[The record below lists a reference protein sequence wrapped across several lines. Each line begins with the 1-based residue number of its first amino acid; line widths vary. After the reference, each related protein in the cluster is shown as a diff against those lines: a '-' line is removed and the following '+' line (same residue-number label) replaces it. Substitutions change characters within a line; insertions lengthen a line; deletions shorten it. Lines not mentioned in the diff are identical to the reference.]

1 MGAGGHEAYTVFP
14 LARAGEPG
22 MRPVHTIRANLKG
35 EGRISSDQQSQV
47 ALAGDGCELGRDN

>member
-1 MGAGGHEAYTVFP
+1 
-14 LARAGEPG
+14 